1 MKEPQQHLLG
11 SLSCAPQPGWRI
23 IVVCTG
29 VAEYVLVHSGV
40 DSGLLSKVRLLRLAR
55 MTKLMRMVYH
65 VPFFVELRKLM
76 YMISS
81 CMKTLFWSFLVLGV
95 VMTMWSIVA
104 VELVHPKV
112 LELSSRGQWS
122 DCERCSRAFSTVFH
136 ANITFFQTIVAGDS
150 WGLMA
155 IPVIEAHPWSLFIF
169 TGALLTL
176 VFGVLNVIV
185 AVVVDAFAEARA
197 KDVFTRAREMEWDE
211 QQEKKVLSNIFNKI
225 DTDGNGSLDFEE
237 LKEGARRHQQ
247 FSHLL
252 RVLDIDTR
260 DLEEMFVMLDHDGS
274 GDISTTEFVEWM
286 YRMKNTDSKTVIQ
299 FIKQKLT
306 KIEEKVLEQ
315 EDTLESRLNDLVKFQ
330 SDCLQKLKEDTFQP
344 CLAEISALL
353 EEALQRS
360 ESWHR
365 GGTALLEGA
374 RGAAEPSVPP
384 CPPGAPLLLGGGGA
398 AAELLPLGG
407 GEVAPACHRSLR
419 VPPADGGEAL
429 QRRSRSCRT
438 MLSEA
443 TSEGVASAG
452 GRDATGGRR
461 SFHPNNF
468 RSALVLEPGGGAI
481 AALGIS
487 PRKPAASRG
496 RSNRRRPSLSSES
509 GRSLRGHL

>member
-1 MKEPQQHLLG
+1 
-11 SLSCAPQPGWRI
+11 
-23 IVVCTG
+23 
-29 VAEYVLVHSGV
+29 
-40 DSGLLSKVRLLRLAR
+40 

-374 RGAAEPSVPP
+374 RGAAEPSAW
-384 CPPGAPLLLGGGGA
+384 AP
-398 AAELLPLGG
+398 ER
-407 GEVAPACHRSLR
+407 CTRLR
-419 VPPADGGEAL
+419 GP
-429 QRRSRSCRT
+429 RR
-438 MLSEA
+438 EA
-443 TSEGVASAG
+443 TAG
-452 GRDATGGRR
+452 GD
-461 SFHPNNF
+461 
-468 RSALVLEPGGGAI
+468 
-481 AALGIS
+481 
-487 PRKPAASRG
+487 PAAG
-496 RSNRRRPSLSSES
+496 
-509 GRSLRGHL
+509 